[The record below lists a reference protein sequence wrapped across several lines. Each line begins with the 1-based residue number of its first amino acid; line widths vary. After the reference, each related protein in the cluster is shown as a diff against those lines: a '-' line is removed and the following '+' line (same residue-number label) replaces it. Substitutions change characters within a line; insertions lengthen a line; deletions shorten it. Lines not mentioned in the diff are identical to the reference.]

1 MIDRLLFAHPRTVG
15 ETYAEHFAVA
25 SKFGLTMIRGGVCA
39 LIHALVPAWCETTGS
54 DTIRRLNKIMV
65 EQRAA
70 KGQAA
75 LQIQTVDWVI

>member
-1 MIDRLLFAHPRTVG
+1 MIDRLFAAHPRAIG
-15 ETYAEHFAVA
+15 ESYGEHFAVA

-39 LIHALVPAWCETTGS
+39 LVHALVPAWFETAGS

-75 LQIQTVDWVI
+75 IQLNTVDWVI

>member
-1 MIDRLLFAHPRTVG
+1 MIDRLFFAHPRTVD
-15 ETYAEHFAVA
+15 ETYTEHFAIA
-25 SKFGLTMIRGGVCA
+25 GKFGLTMIRGGVCA
-39 LIHALVPAWCETTGS
+39 LIHAVVPAWCMTTGS

>member
-1 MIDRLLFAHPRTVG
+1 MIDRMFLAHPRAVD

-25 SKFGLTMIRGGVCA
+25 GKFGLTMIRGGVCA
-39 LIHALVPAWCETTGS
+39 LLHALVPAWCETTGS

-75 LQIQTVDWVI
+75 LQIHTVDWVI

>member
-1 MIDRLLFAHPRTVG
+1 MIDRMFLAHPRCVD
-15 ETYAEHFAVA
+15 ETYREHFAVA
-25 SKFGLTMIRGGVCA
+25 GKFGLTMIRGGVCA
-39 LIHALVPAWCETTGS
+39 LLHALVPAWCETTGS

-75 LQIQTVDWVI
+75 LQLNTVDWVI

>member
-1 MIDRLLFAHPRTVG
+1 MLDRLFTAHPRAVG
-15 ETYAEHFAVA
+15 ETYGEHFAVA
-25 SKFGLTMIRGGVCA
+25 GKFGLTMIRGGVCA
-39 LIHALVPAWCETTGS
+39 LLHALVPAWCETTGS

-75 LQIQTVDWVI
+75 IQLQTVDWVI